1 MMKHQIFSLVIKEF
15 LAVWRDKR
23 TRSVLILPP
32 LIQLLVFSFAATLE
46 VKNVVLGIY
55 TQDQGYHSHEIIE
68 RLSGSP
74 EIKSTLLISNEAD
87 LKKALDDQDALMV
100 VHFPADFSRKIERRE
115 QGTFQLLLDGRRSN
129 AASIVSGYVNEIIKT
144 YNQEIALK
152 QGVRLASSVITVRHW
167 FNPNLEYT
175 WYTVPCLVAIL
186 SLVIALVLTSLSIAR
201 EREMG
206 TFEQLLVSPITPK
219 QILLGKTI
227 PALFLSLA
235 ESTVIVIC
243 AIFIF
248 KISFEGSFFLLYA
261 SMFIFLLSVVGIGL
275 FISSLCA
282 TQQQAVLGTF
292 VFMVPATLLSGFSTP
307 IENMPMWLQYA
318 TELVP
323 LKHFLIVVKGLFLK
337 DMSAQVVFDN
347 TWPNAIIAV
356 CTLTTAHWFFRRRLS

>member
-1 MMKHQIFSLVIKEF
+1 MMKHQILSLVIKEF

-55 TQDQGYHSHEIIE
+55 SQDQGYHSHEITS

-74 EIKSTLLISNEAD
+74 KIKSTVLLFNEED
-87 LKKALDDQDALMV
+87 LKKALDDQDVLMV
-100 VHFPADFSRKIERRE
+100 VRFPADFSRKIEKKE

-129 AASIVSGYVNEIIKT
+129 AASIVSGYVNDIIKN
-144 YNQEIALK
+144 YNQEISLK
-152 QGVRLASSVITVRHW
+152 QGVRLASSVITIRHW

-175 WYTVPCLVAIL
+175 WYTIPCLVAIL

-235 ESTVIVIC
+235 ESTVILFC

-248 KISFEGSFFLLYA
+248 KVAFEGSFFLLYS

-292 VFMVPATLLSGFSTP
+292 VFMVPATLLSGFATP
-307 IENMPMWLQYA
+307 IENMPNWLQMV
-318 TELVP
+318 TEIIP

-337 DMSAQVVFDN
+337 DMSAHVVFEN
-347 TWPNAIIAV
+347 TWPNVIIAV
-356 CTLTTAHWFFRRRLS
+356 CTLTTAHWFFRKRLS